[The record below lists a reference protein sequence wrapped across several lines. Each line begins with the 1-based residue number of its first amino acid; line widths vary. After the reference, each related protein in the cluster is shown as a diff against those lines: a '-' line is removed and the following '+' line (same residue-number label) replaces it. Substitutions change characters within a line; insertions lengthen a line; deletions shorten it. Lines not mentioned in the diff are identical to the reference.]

1 MASFTYATLTSAL
14 QAWLEDDG
22 TEFSAQTDQIISL
35 GEEKLLKDLDPLV
48 ARKIAT
54 GSTGTS
60 ATFAHG
66 ATDLVY
72 ARWLSVTTSGTT
84 NLILRK
90 KSDSFLREYWPDP
103 AVTGTPKYW
112 SWTDNATIRLA
123 PTPATSLAFE
133 LAHTYRP
140 TGLSSG
146 NTTTWLGTNAGTSLL
161 WACLLNSS
169 QFLKLDPADQAVWEK
184 NYMDALA
191 SSIREQRA
199 MQLRDNSQLGDAN

>member
-14 QAWLEDDG
+14 AAWLEDDS
-22 TEFSAQTDQIISL
+22 TEFSTQSDQIISL

-54 GSTGTS
+54 GNVGTS
-60 ATFAHG
+60 ATFTHG

-72 ARWLSVTTSGTT
+72 ARWLSITTSGTT
-84 NLILRK
+84 KTILRK
-90 KSDSFLREYWPDP
+90 KEDSFLREYWPDA

-112 SWTDNATIRLA
+112 SWTDNADIRLA
-123 PTPATSLAFE
+123 PTPSSSFAFE
-133 LAHTYRP
+133 LAYTYRP

-169 QFLKLDPADQAVWEK
+169 QFLKLEPAEQAVWEK

-191 SSIREQRA
+191 SSIREQRQ
-199 MQLRDNSQLGDAN
+199 MQLRDNAQTGDNK